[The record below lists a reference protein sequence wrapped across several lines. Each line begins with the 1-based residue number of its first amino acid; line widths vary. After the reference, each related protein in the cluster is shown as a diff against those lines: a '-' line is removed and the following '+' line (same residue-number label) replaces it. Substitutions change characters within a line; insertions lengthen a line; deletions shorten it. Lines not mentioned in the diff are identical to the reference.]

1 MTMRAHGLAGLV
13 LLAAATEVAAQTPP
27 STPAPAPPS
36 VATPGPK
43 APAKPRKGPP
53 LDFTG
58 VWAIDEKAS
67 QGVAPQMKG
76 AVLSV
81 RQDGNRIWI
90 EPLEPAGTML
100 AEQIVVDGKKYEKG
114 VGGGSKGT
122 LEADWGKDGTS
133 LWLQAIVSTDT
144 NPVAASQRMIWR
156 LAEGGKVWTRQ
167 TRSIQPDGYK
177 DTFLVFRKQSASR
190 TRTPAATRP

>member
-1 MTMRAHGLAGLV
+1 MRARAIAGVWV
-13 LLAAATEVAAQTPP
+13 LLAAAATMGAQTPP
-27 STPAPAPPS
+27 PVA

-43 APAKPRKGPP
+43 APPKVRKGPP

-58 VWAIDEKAS
+58 VWVLDEKAS

-90 EPLEPAGTML
+90 EPLEPPGTML
-100 AEQIVVDGKKYEKG
+100 AEEIIVDGKKYEKG
-114 VGGGSKGT
+114 VGAGSKGT

-133 LWLQAIVSTDT
+133 LWLQAIVSTDA

-177 DTFLVFRKQSASR
+177 DTFLVFRKQSTSR
-190 TRTPAATRP
+190 TRTPATTPRP